1 MKFIILK
8 DVLRKTQAA
17 GLEIAR
23 LFEPAAEQGD
33 FDDAIGEAL
42 EEAAQFKNFTLRNN
56 PMNEDELVFEVTDR
70 TLDLY
75 LPICLKI
82 AKFIAPIVSAWVSLS
97 DSLREDLRV
106 LGEFINERI

>member
-42 EEAAQFKNFTLRNN
+42 EEAAQFKNFSIRVSPT
-56 PMNEDELVFEVTDR
+56 NEDELIFEVSDYVLAQFLPLIVKIFKGYL
-70 TLDLY
+70 TLSRALGD
-75 LPICLKI
+75 
-82 AKFIAPIVSAWVSLS
+82 
-97 DSLREDLRV
+97 DLRAIYEL
-106 LGEFINERI
+106 LGERI

>member
-1 MKFIILK
+1 MKFIIAK

-23 LFEPAAEQGD
+23 LFEPAVEQGD
-33 FDDAIGEAL
+33 FDDSIGEAL
-42 EEAAQFKNFTLRNN
+42 EEAAQFKNFSIRVSPT
-56 PMNEDELVFEVTDR
+56 NEDELIFEVTDR

-106 LGEFINERI
+106 LSEFINERV